1 MLSKIVTKIYTR
13 IKEGYVRIYKE
24 ELEKCTKVKPFAT
37 PYLRPETNGPY
48 GIYAHGWET
57 LSIERICKYGRC
69 FYSCNGIIN
78 N

>member
-57 LSIERICKYGRC
+57 LSIERIYKYGDV
-69 FYSCNGIIN
+69 FTLVMGS
-78 N
+78 